1 MPGNMNEEKTQ
12 STHSVV
18 PARKGFWGLI
28 WKVKTRT
35 ECGSVANLIQVK
47 SGLLQYQLH
56 CMRFSVN
63 QIYLLIPLTP
73 LVSICTR
80 WNACIQ
86 ETKQHKRLSNAVSH
100 THADE

>member
-56 CMRFSVN
+56 SLHAIFCQSNLPLNSAYPLGFYLHTLECMHTGN
-63 QIYLLIPLTP
+63 QTTQTI
-73 LVSICTR
+73 V
-80 WNACIQ
+80 
-86 ETKQHKRLSNAVSH
+86 
-100 THADE
+100 